1 MVAEAMFALAYSFE
15 SLGDQDIRYTNR
27 SQVRA
32 NDPAWPAVVLA
43 TPVVGYVQDNFLRK
57 SSVR

>member
-1 MVAEAMFALAYSFE
+1 MFALVYSFE
-15 SLGDQDIRYTNR
+15 SLGGQDIRCTYR

-32 NDPAWPAVVLA
+32 NDPAWPAVVLV
-43 TPVVGYVQDNFLRK
+43 TPAVGYVQNNFLHK